1 MYSSPSPLSLSV
13 VIIVNFDQSAQYTLF
28 YELKKATEIY
38 DQKILL
44 YKAKILLT
52 CNILHSILVIIDNI
66 CCLVNAL

>member
-44 YKAKILLT
+44 Y
-52 CNILHSILVIIDNI
+52 
-66 CCLVNAL
+66 

>member
-13 VIIVNFDQSAQYTLF
+13 VIIVNFDQSAQYTLL

-44 YKAKILLT
+44 
-52 CNILHSILVIIDNI
+52 
-66 CCLVNAL
+66 